1 MNQKN
6 EEGKEMDVEP
16 LLHKLHAL
24 LNELGGD
31 TRDIGESPYTS
42 LALDSL
48 VSVMNVI
55 RAAELTIAAG
65 ASRTTVDDMLR
76 AHMLGRMQRE
86 AALMVRLAEQPA
98 AEMEALLRSRQS
110 EARTSE
116 PNPTPRKPRPRTS
129 TAES

>member
-1 MNQKN
+1 
-6 EEGKEMDVEP
+6 MDVEP
-16 LLHKLHAL
+16 LLHKLNAL
-24 LNELGGD
+24 LNELRAD
-31 TRDIGESPYTS
+31 TEDVGASPYMP

-48 VSVMNVI
+48 VSVLNVI

-86 AALMVRLAEQPA
+86 AALMGRLAEQPA
-98 AEMEALLRSRQS
+98 AEMEALLRARQT

-116 PNPTPRKPRPRTS
+116 PSPSPRKPRPRTGAH
-129 TAES
+129 AES

>member
-1 MNQKN
+1 
-6 EEGKEMDVEP
+6 MDVES
-16 LLHKLHAL
+16 LLHKLHTL
-24 LNELGGD
+24 LNELDAD
-31 TRDIGESPYTS
+31 TREVEESPYTS

-48 VSVMNVI
+48 VSVLNII

-65 ASRTTVDDMLR
+65 ASRTTINDMLR

-98 AEMEALLRSRQS
+98 TDMEAQLRARQA

-116 PNPTPRKPRPRTS
+116 PAPRKPRPRTG
-129 TAES
+129 THAES

>member
-1 MNQKN
+1 
-6 EEGKEMDVEP
+6 MDVEP
-16 LLHKLHAL
+16 LLHKLHTL
-24 LNELGGD
+24 LNELGAD
-31 TRDIGESPYTS
+31 TREVEESPYTS

-48 VSVMNVI
+48 VSVLNII

-65 ASRTTVDDMLR
+65 ASRTTIDDMLR

-98 AEMEALLRSRQS
+98 TEMEAQLRARQA
-110 EARTSE
+110 EARTTD
-116 PNPTPRKPRPRTS
+116 PTPRKPRPRTT

>member
-1 MNQKN
+1 
-6 EEGKEMDVEP
+6 MDVES

-31 TRDIGESPYTS
+31 TRDVGESPYTS

-55 RAAELTIAAG
+55 RAAELAIAAG
-65 ASRTTVDDMLR
+65 ASRTTVDNMLR

-98 AEMEALLRSRQS
+98 TEMETLLRTRQAGAS
-110 EARTSE
+110 ASTPPSSTNAHPEA
-116 PNPTPRKPRPRTS
+116 
-129 TAES
+129 

>member
-1 MNQKN
+1 MSITEANW
-6 EEGKEMDVEP
+6 EGKVMDVES
-16 LLHKLHAL
+16 LLHKLHTL
-24 LNELGGD
+24 MNELGAD
-31 TRDIGESPYTS
+31 TRDVEESSYTP

-48 VSVMNVI
+48 VSVLNII

-65 ASRTTVDDMLR
+65 ASRTTIDDMLR

-98 AEMEALLRSRQS
+98 TEMEALLRSRQA
-110 EARTSE
+110 EARTPES
-116 PNPTPRKPRPRTS
+116 TPRKPRPRTT